1 MHKFE
6 GTTES
11 AKINMIIRDF
21 TKEGME
27 KRLKVLEKIVSLLN
41 DRYGESRVSLKTVF
55 QYANMEQVL
64 KSIMKFLRSYAKL
77 IHKQV

>member
-27 KRLKVLEKIVSLLN
+27 KRLKVIEKLCLYSM
-41 DRYGESRVSLKTVF
+41 TVTVKV
-55 QYANMEQVL
+55 ECP
-64 KSIMKFLRSYAKL
+64 
-77 IHKQV
+77 